1 MPHSIEKVL
10 VIGASGLVGG
20 HLVRQLLTEGR
31 TVHCLARDAT
41 RVQELADAGCEVTTG
56 DILDPAAVATAL
68 ESVQAVYI
76 CIHTLSPQAH
86 SSSGQNFMDVE
97 TAGIQNVING
107 CRDVGIRRLMYV
119 TSIGVATDARS
130 AWVCGRAQIEQRLF
144 ATGLDVTVIRP
155 GMIIGRG
162 GTGFDA
168 VARGARGRAA
178 IVLGRGTQ
186 RFRTIAVDDMAYYLA
201 GVLDDPRSFGHHYDV
216 GSDDV
221 MTIGEMI
228 DVAAERL
235 GRRRPVKVHLPGRLL
250 RSAAP
255 LIERA
260 TSMPRGAMTGLVD
273 SLQVDMSGDPK
284 PIRLILSRTPQT
296 YRQAIEHALR

>member
-1 MPHSIEKVL
+1 MPQIIDKVL
-10 VIGASGLVGG
+10 VIGASGFVGG
-20 HLVRQLLTEGR
+20 HLVRRLLAGGR
-31 TVHCLARDAT
+31 SVRCLTRDAT
-41 RVQELADAGCEVTTG
+41 RVQELADAGCEIVTG
-56 DILDPAAVATAL
+56 DILDPAAVAAAL
-68 ESVQAVYI
+68 ESVQAVYV

-86 SSSGQNFMDVE
+86 SSSGQDFMDVE
-97 TAGIQNVING
+97 KAGIQNVVNR
-107 CRDVGIRRLMYV
+107 CRAIGIRRLMYV
-119 TSIGVATDARS
+119 TSIGVAPDAPS
-130 AWVCGRAQIEQRLF
+130 AWVRGRAQIEQLLF
-144 ATGLDVTVIRP
+144 ASGLDVTVIRP
-155 GMIIGRG
+155 GMIVGRG

-186 RFRTIAVDDMAYYLA
+186 RFRIVAVDDMAYYLA

-221 MTIGEMI
+221 MTTGEMM
-228 DVAAERL
+228 DVAAESL

-250 RSAAP
+250 RLAAP

-284 PIRLILSRTPQT
+284 PIRLILPRTPQT
-296 YRQAIEHALR
+296 YRQAIEHALS